1 MNTFFT
7 ILLAIVAFGFLIFIH
22 ELGHFIAARLFKVTV
37 KEFSIGMG
45 PALVSHESKKTKIK
59 YSLRALPLG
68 GFVSMSGED
77 EETDD
82 PNGFNKKPA
91 WQRLIIT
98 AAGPLVN
105 LVAGFLA
112 MIIVV
117 AATNIGSTVIYE
129 TIDEQRFLEYYPES
143 EYETE
148 FYDPQLKPGDKIL
161 KVNGKRVSILD
172 ELSYEIMRNGHEP
185 VDLEIIRDGEHM
197 TLNDIRFPVIVS
209 DGQRFGMMNIVVYRV
224 EKGFFNT
231 IGMSFEKSWLTVRTC
246 WESLFDLITGRY
258 TISAVSGPVG
268 IASAMGDAARDGFI
282 SFLNIV
288 VLISINLGFMN
299 LLPFPALDGGRLVM
313 LLIELISKKKPP
325 AKVEAIINMV
335 GLAVLLS
342 FSMFIL
348 VKDVIQLF

>member
-1 MNTFFT
+1 MNTFLT
-7 ILLAIVAFGFLIFIH
+7 ILLAIVAFGILIFIH
-22 ELGHFIAARLFKVTV
+22 ELGHFIAARIFKVTV
-37 KEFSIGMG
+37 NEFSIGMG
-45 PALVSHESKKTKIK
+45 PTLVSYESKKSHIK
-59 YSLRALPLG
+59 YSLRMLPLG
-68 GFVSMSGED
+68 GFVSMAGED
-77 EETDD
+77 EETSD

-117 AATNIGSTVIYE
+117 AATNIGSTVVYE
-129 TIDEQRFLEYYPES
+129 TLDEESFLEYYPES

-148 FYDPQLKPGDKIL
+148 FHDPGLRAGDKIVR
-161 KVNGKRVSILD
+161 VNGKRVSILD
-172 ELSYEIMRNGHEP
+172 ELSYEVMRNGHEP
-185 VDLEIIRDGEHM
+185 VELEIIRDGESM
-197 TLNDIRFPVIVS
+197 TLHDVRFPVIVS
-209 DGQRFGMMNIVVYRV
+209 DGQRFGMMNVVVYRA
-224 EKGFFNT
+224 EKGFFST

-258 TISAVSGPVG
+258 TIAAVSGPVG
-268 IASAMGDAARDGFI
+268 IASAMGDAARDGFL
-282 SFLNIV
+282 SFLNII

-313 LLIELISKKKPP
+313 LLVEIISKKKPP

-335 GLAVLLS
+335 GLVILLT
-342 FSMFIL
+342 FSVFIL